1 MQTYQTL
8 SEILSQ
14 PEAWQD
20 ALQEIAHQ
28 QGNVRAFFEQYRP
41 DHLIF
46 LGCGSPFFLAR
57 AAASLSRATTG
68 LLSEAH
74 PGSDMWLFP
83 EQTLVK
89 GHSSALVVISRSGE
103 TTEILRAIETF
114 RAQGHQAVAAIT
126 CYEESALAKTVEPT
140 LLARAAQ
147 EIGLAQTRS
156 FTSMFILAQGLINAC
171 ANQPLSARFLQLPTL
186 GRTLIDGYHEFAR
199 SFGSTMNTR
208 FKRFFFLGGGTFYGL
223 ACEAMLKMKEMSLSP
238 SEAYQM
244 MEFRHGPMSMVNEE
258 TLIVGFVSE
267 AADASEIRV
276 LAEMRQR
283 GATVLAV
290 TPVPMPAESA
300 DEQIMLPGG
309 LTDLE
314 RGALYLPVLH
324 LIIYY
329 HTVAKGLDPDLP
341 HNLTAVI
348 HLDDNHANKAKPV
361 S

>member
-8 SEILSQ
+8 REILSQ

-20 ALQEIAHQ
+20 ALDEIGRQA
-28 QGNVRAFFEQYRP
+28 GTLRAFYEQYKP
-41 DHLIF
+41 DYLMF
-46 LGCGSPFFLAR
+46 VGCGSPFFLAR
-57 AAASLSRATTG
+57 SAASVSRAVTG
-68 LLSEAH
+68 LISEAH
-74 PGSDMWLFP
+74 PGSDLWLFP
-83 EQTLVK
+83 EQTLV
-89 GHSSALVVISRSGE
+89 GGRSAALVVISRSGE
-103 TTEILRAIETF
+103 TTEILRAIETY
-114 RAQGHQAVAAIT
+114 RAQGRQAVAAIT
-126 CYEESALAKTVEPT
+126 CYEDSTLARTVEPT

-147 EIGLAQTRS
+147 EVGLAQTRS
-156 FTSMFILAQGLINAC
+156 FTSMYILAQGLIHAC
-171 ANQPLSARFLQLPTL
+171 ANRALSARFGELPAL
-186 GRTLIDGYHEFAR
+186 GRALIDSYHDFAR
-199 SFGSTMNTR
+199 TFGAGMNAR
-208 FKRFFFLGGGTFYGL
+208 FRQFFFLGGGALYGL

-244 MEFRHGPMSMVNEE
+244 MEFRHGPMSMVNQE

-267 AADASEIRV
+267 AASASEMRV
-276 LAEMRQR
+276 LSEMRER

-290 TPVPMPAESA
+290 TPVALPAESA
-300 DEQIMLPGG
+300 DEQIMLPDG
-309 LTDLE
+309 LSDLE

-361 S
+361 